1 MSMASYPSLYQSLGV
16 SHVQDIKLLL
26 KTFYSGFDSQLTE
39 EEKLKIDK
47 LSTRVVCRLPSHYD
61 GTFM

>member
-1 MSMASYPSLYQSLGV
+1 MSMASYPSLYQNLGV

-47 LSTRVVCRLPSHYD
+47 LSTRFVL
-61 GTFM
+61 